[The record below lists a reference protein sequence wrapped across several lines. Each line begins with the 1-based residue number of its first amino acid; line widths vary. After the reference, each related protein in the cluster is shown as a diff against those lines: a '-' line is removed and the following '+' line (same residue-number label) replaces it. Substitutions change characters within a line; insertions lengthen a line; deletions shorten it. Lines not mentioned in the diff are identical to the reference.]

1 MYGAK
6 QNRNKIYKTLKY
18 LIMIHINKIAVAIL
32 GATSLLIASCNKND
46 NPPAD
51 TFDTSGTFTQND
63 QMARPAINTV
73 FNAAADKNTFNT
85 TIPSAMGAIF
95 QPKFLTNLVALDAA
109 LGTANPAYTHYT
121 TNALGWS
128 PTTLTTN
135 LATDVL
141 NVSTTGATSLGT
153 LTGRKLDD
161 DVIDIELKYL
171 IFGGPTSLSNP
182 QLISDHVDNNDKAFL
197 STFPYEA
204 APWQ

>member
-1 MYGAK
+1 MK
-6 QNRNKIYKTLKY
+6 R
-18 LIMIHINKIAVAIL
+18 INKISFAIL
-32 GATSLLIASCNKND
+32 GALSLFIVSCNKKD
-46 NPPAD
+46 NTTTD
-51 TFDTSGTFTQND
+51 SFDVSGTYIQND
-63 QMARPAINTV
+63 QMARPAVNTV

-85 TIPSAMGAIF
+85 TTPSAMGAIF

-128 PTTLTTN
+128 PATLTTN

-141 NVSTTGATSLGT
+141 NVSLTGATSLGT

-161 DVIDIELKYL
+161 DAIDIELKYL

-182 QLISDHVDNNDKAFL
+182 QLISDHVDVNDKPFL